1 MLRRSFTLLLVAL
14 AALAVGACG
23 NKESRTLHADTE
35 GEYIDVGPM
44 KYQVQISRLLNPNDP
59 EDRGYLIDL
68 PSGES
73 LGADDEWF
81 AVFMRVENGSEDA
94 GPVAD
99 KYEIVD
105 TQENR
110 YTPIQMGPKNV
121 FAYRAGTLGAHQVL
135 PFSSSPAGQN
145 SIQGA
150 MLLFKI
156 PVENFANRPLELRI
170 NPPAGAGTDVGTVDL
185 DV

>member
-1 MLRRSFTLLLVAL
+1 MLRRSLTLLLVAL

-23 NKESRTLHADTE
+23 NKESRTLHGDTE

-44 KYQVQISRLLNPNDP
+44 KYQVQISRLLNPAST
-59 EDRGYLIDL
+59 EDRAYLIDL
-68 PSGES
+68 PAGET

-81 AVFMRVENGSEDA
+81 AVFMRVENGSGDPQRA
-94 GPVAD
+94 AD
-99 KYEIVD
+99 SYEIVD
-105 TQENR
+105 TQDNH
-110 YTPIQMGPKNV
+110 YKPIQMGPKNV
-121 FAYRAGTLGAHQVL
+121 FAYRPDVVASGQVL
-135 PFSSSPAGQN
+135 PLPDSPSGQN

-156 PVENFANRPLELRI
+156 PVENFANRPLVLRI
-170 NPPAGAGTDVGTVDL
+170 SPPAGAGTEVGTVDL